1 MINLGKYNKLKVV
14 RKSDLGYMLSDGT
27 DEILMH
33 FSQANVELE
42 IGKEVTVFVYSD
54 KEKRPCATMEE
65 VKATISDAG
74 FVKVIEVLP
83 KIGVFVDNNTT
94 KDVLIS
100 KDYLP
105 YSDETWPQVDDT
117 LFIRL
122 KEKKNVLVGKP
133 LNRFDIIEL
142 HSEFKYEDYQSV
154 LGYVCRVN
162 EKGIGI
168 VTVDRVYVFVP
179 LSQLRGVYRMGQEV
193 NVTITKVVNGEC
205 YGTLN
210 AHKEVLVDTDKEI
223 ILDYLKSHHGIMKL
237 SAKSSSEEIERTLK
251 ISRKAFKRA
260 LGSLYK
266 ERIVETDDEKTT
278 LIKWN

>member
-1 MINLGKYNKLKVV
+1 MISLGKYNKLKVV
-14 RKSDLGYMLSDGT
+14 RKSDLGYMLSDGA
-27 DEILMH
+27 EEVLMH
-33 FSQANVELE
+33 FRQANGELE
-42 IGKEVTVFVYSD
+42 IGKEVTVFIYSD
-54 KEKRPCATMEE
+54 KEKRLCATMEE
-65 VKATISDAG
+65 VKTTIIEPG

-94 KDVLIS
+94 KDILIS

-105 YSDETWPQVDDT
+105 YNDENWPQIDDT

-122 KEKKNVLVGKP
+122 KEKKNILIGKP

-142 HSEFKYEDYQSV
+142 HSEFKYDDYQSV
-154 LGYVCRVN
+154 LGYVCRIN

-168 VTVDRVYVFVP
+168 VTLDKVYVFVP
-179 LSQLRGVYRMGQEV
+179 LSQLRGTYRMGQEV

-210 AHKEVLVDTDKEI
+210 AHKEVLVDTDKEL
-223 ILDYLKSHHGIMKL
+223 ILDYLKSHHGVMKL

-251 ISRKAFKRA
+251 MSRKAFKRA

-278 LIKWN
+278 LLKWN

>member
-14 RKSDLGYMLSDGT
+14 RKSDLGYMLTDGT

-33 FSQANVELE
+33 FRQTTQELE
-42 IGKEVTVFVYSD
+42 NGKEITVFVYTD
-54 KEKRPCATMEE
+54 KEKRLCATMEE
-65 VKATISDAG
+65 VKSTIVEPG
-74 FVKVIEVLP
+74 FVNVIEVLP

-105 YSDETWPQVDDT
+105 YSEENWPQIDDT

-122 KEKKNVLVGKP
+122 KEKKSVLVGKP
-133 LNRFDIIEL
+133 LNRFDILEL
-142 HSEFKYEDYQSV
+142 HSEFKYEEYQV
-154 LGYVCRVN
+154 VQGYVCRIN
-162 EKGIGI
+162 EKGVGI
-168 VTVDRVYVFVP
+168 VTVDKVYVFVP

-193 NVTITKVVNGEC
+193 NVTITKIINGEC

-210 AHKEVLVDTDKEI
+210 AHKEILVDTDKEI
-223 ILDYLKSHHGIMKL
+223 ILSYLKSHHGVMKL
-237 SAKSSSEEIERTLK
+237 SAKSSSEEIEKTLK

-266 ERIVETDDEKTT
+266 ERIVDTDDEKTS
-278 LIKWN
+278 LLKW

>member
-14 RKSDLGYMLSDGT
+14 RKSDLGYMLTDGT

-33 FSQANVELE
+33 FRQATQELE
-42 IGKEVTVFVYSD
+42 NGKEITVFVYTD
-54 KEKRPCATMEE
+54 KEKRLCATMEE
-65 VKATISDAG
+65 VKSTIVEPG

-83 KIGVFVDNNTT
+83 KIGVFIDNNTT

-100 KDYLP
+100 KDHLP
-105 YSDETWPQVDDT
+105 YSEENWPQIDDT
-117 LFIRL
+117 LFIKL
-122 KEKKNVLVGKP
+122 KEKKSVLVGKP
-133 LNRFDIIEL
+133 LNRFDILEL
-142 HSEFKYEDYQSV
+142 HSEFKYEEYQIV
-154 LGYVCRVN
+154 QGYVCRIS

-168 VTVDRVYVFVP
+168 VTVDKVYVFVP

-193 NVTITKVVNGEC
+193 NVTITKIINGEC

-210 AHKEVLVDTDKEI
+210 AHKEILVDTDKEI
-223 ILDYLKSHHGIMKL
+223 ILSYLKSHHGIMKL
-237 SAKSSSEEIERTLK
+237 SAKSSSEEIEKTLK

-266 ERIVETDDEKTT
+266 ERIVDTDDEKTS
-278 LIKWN
+278 LLKW